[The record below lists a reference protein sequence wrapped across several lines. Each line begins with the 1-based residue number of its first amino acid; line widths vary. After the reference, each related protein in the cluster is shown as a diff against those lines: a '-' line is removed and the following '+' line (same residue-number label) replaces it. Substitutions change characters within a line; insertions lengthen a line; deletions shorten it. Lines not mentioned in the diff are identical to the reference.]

1 MIVSLI
7 VRLAETNG
15 AETIELKRRDE
26 GDDDIEGGAGDTG
39 GEAADAGDACATTTK
54 GSSLTAS
61 LAAFSLSSF
70 SSVSSSTFLTIAER
84 TARHAS
90 RVSDSFCLTF
100 FGGRAKGGERGE
112 GLWCM
117 MVGG

>member
-1 MIVSLI
+1 M
-7 VRLAETNG
+7 ETNG

-26 GDDDIEGGAGDTG
+26 GDDVIEGGAGDAG
-39 GEAADAGDACATTTK
+39 GEASDAGDARATATK
-54 GSSLTAS
+54 GCSSLTAS

-70 SSVSSSTFLTIAER
+70 SSVSSSAFLTIAER